1 MPLPLDTHVHRRMRK
16 WFGVFIVILFTIPSL
31 VLIGWIFD
39 IYSLRTFFFPPFV
52 MLPLTAVCFI
62 LVASAKFLLRK
73 EGTVNRGRALVFIVM
88 AIGLLRVAELFP
100 GVGFSIDRTL
110 FPASYHQAIPVQS
123 GRMSPVA
130 AICFIL
136 AGVAMLLRWYPDN
149 LRKKLSHYV
158 ILVIAATALFSIL
171 GYIYRIP
178 QFTGFWSYLAT
189 DTSTALCFFIFS
201 LAILFADPGKGIM
214 KEFTSTFGGSLVA
227 RLMIPVAIVI
237 PSVLGLL
244 SLQGNWAGLY
254 TNEFGTSLLVLSI
267 IIIFASIIWYN
278 SYLLNQRDLQ
288 RKQVEDALIHSEQQ
302 IKAIFQNAPDAVIV
316 IDSEGRVN
324 KWNPEA
330 ENVFGWKQEEVI
342 GRYLS
347 DLIIPPE
354 FREAHINGLRRYLE
368 TGQSV
373 LFGKTVDLW
382 AIRKDGSGLDVS
394 LRISPLNLGE
404 NKYFIGF
411 VRDITDRKQMEDRLK
426 RFNEELTLQ
435 VQEKTAELT
444 EIFERITD
452 GFIALDKNF
461 RYTYVNKKIGEL
473 VHRDPASLLGRYI
486 WDEFPDAIGTESQV
500 AMEKAFREQQFVQLT
515 EYYAP
520 LDLWLTSY
528 VYPSPNGLSV
538 FIHDITAEK
547 KAELEISKARNV
559 ADRLIDSL
567 PGVFYF
573 FDQNG
578 KFIHWNREFEKIT
591 GFTSQEISE
600 MHPADFFVEDHK
612 DYIRERIEGVFSRGI
627 NDAEASFLTKDGH
640 VIPYFFKA
648 VLIEYNGGPCLLGTG
663 IDITERKKYEVEL
676 IESERKY
683 KLLFE
688 SNPLPMW
695 MLSLPEYRV
704 MDVNNAAVEL
714 YGYTREEFL
723 ALSVEDFR
731 PAEDVAR
738 FRSSTSTKFRGIYH
752 AGIWRHKK
760 KDGTLMYM
768 DIVTYDLKYHNQETR
783 LVLGNNVTEKHI
795 AEEKLK
801 ESYEAIRKLTGHL
814 QNVREEERL
823 HMSRE
828 IHDELG
834 QLITVLKMDVSWL
847 NKKIGEE
854 NTAAKNKVQEILGVI
869 DTTAK
874 TVRRIASELRP
885 SLLDNLG
892 LVAAMEWHL
901 EEFEKRSG
909 ITKKPDLPDSEIQLP
924 NTHRIGLFRIFQES
938 LTNVARHS
946 GATEVFVSLKLA
958 DKHLNLVIKDN
969 GQGFDERQEQKK
981 TLGLLGMK
989 ERSQMMG
996 GRYNITSNPG
1006 EGTTVT
1012 VVVPLPETGL

>member
-1 MPLPLDTHVHRRMRK
+1 MPLPLDTHVDRRMRK
-16 WFGVFIVILFTIPSL
+16 WFSVFIIILFTIPSL
-31 VLIGWIFD
+31 VLVGWIFD
-39 IYSLRTFFFPPFV
+39 IYSFKTFFFPPFV

-62 LVASAKFLLRK
+62 LVALAKFILRK
-73 EGTVNRGRALVFIVM
+73 EDIVNWGRALVFIVM
-88 AIGLLRVAELFP
+88 TIALLRIAELFP
-100 GVGFSIDRTL
+100 GVSFSIDRAL
-110 FPASYHQAIPVQS
+110 FPASYHQTIPGQS

-130 AICFIL
+130 ALCFIL
-136 AGVAMLLRWYPDN
+136 AGIAMLLRWHSDN
-149 LRKKLSHYV
+149 LKKKIAHYL
-158 ILVIAATALFSIL
+158 ILVIATIALFSIL
-171 GYIYRIP
+171 GYIYQIP
-178 QFTGFWSYLAT
+178 QFTGFWSYVAT

-214 KEFTSTFGGSLVA
+214 KEFTSTFGGSLIA
-227 RLMIPVAIVI
+227 RLMIPAAIII
-237 PSVLGLL
+237 PAVLGLL
-244 SLQGNWAGLY
+244 RLQGNWAGLY
-254 TNEFGTSLLVLSI
+254 SNEFGTTMFVLSI
-267 IIIFASIIWYN
+267 IVIFASIIWYN

-288 RKQVEDALIHSEQQ
+288 RKQAEDALKDSEQQ

-316 IDSEGRVN
+316 IDSKGKIT

-330 ENVFGWKQEEVI
+330 ENVFGWKQEEVT

-347 DLIIPPE
+347 EIIIPPE
-354 FREAHINGLRRYLE
+354 FREAHIHGLRRYLE
-368 TGQSV
+368 TGQSAI
-373 LFGKTVDLW
+373 FGKTVDLW
-382 AIRKDGSGLDVS
+382 AIKKDGTGLDVS

-411 VRDITDRKQMEDRLK
+411 VRDITERKQMEDRLK
-426 RFNEELTLQ
+426 RFNEELTMQ
-435 VQEKTAELT
+435 VEEKTAEVT
-444 EIFERITD
+444 GIFERITD
-452 GFIALDKNF
+452 GFIALDKDF
-461 RYTYVNKKIGEL
+461 RYTYANKKIGEL
-473 VHRDPASLLGRYI
+473 VHRDPATLIGRYI
-486 WDEFPDAIGTESQV
+486 WDEFPDAIGSQTQL
-500 AMEKAFREQQFVQLT
+500 AFEKAFREQKFVQAT
-515 EYYAP
+515 DYYAP
-520 LDLWLTSY
+520 FDLWQTSY
-528 VYPSPNGLSV
+528 IYPSSNGLSV
-538 FIHDITAEK
+538 FIRDITAQK
-547 KAELEISKARNV
+547 KAELEISKARNI

-591 GFTSQEISE
+591 GYTSKEIEE
-600 MHPADFFVEDHK
+600 MHPTDFFLEDQRP
-612 DYIRERIEGVFSRGI
+612 YIRERIAGVFSEGI
-627 NDAEASFLTKDGH
+627 NDAEASFLAKDGR
-640 VIPYFFKA
+640 VIPFYFKA

-695 MLSLPEYRV
+695 MLSLPGYRIL
-704 MDVNNAAVEL
+704 DVNNAALEL

-723 ALSVEDFR
+723 ALSVDDFR

-752 AGIWRHKK
+752 AGIWRHQK

-768 DIVTYDLKYHNQETR
+768 DIVTYDLRYRSQETR

-801 ESYEAIRKLTGHL
+801 ESYDAIRKLTGHL

-834 QLITVLKMDVSWL
+834 QLITVLKMDVAWL
-847 NKKIGEE
+847 NKRIGEE
-854 NTAAKNKVQEILGVI
+854 DSAVKNKVQEILGVI

-885 SLLDNLG
+885 SLLDDLG
-892 LVAAMEWHL
+892 LVAAMDWHL

-909 ITKKPDLPDSEIQLP
+909 ITKKLELPDIEIQLP

-958 DKHLNLVIKDN
+958 DKHLNLIIKDN